1 MNIILVDDED
11 VSRRAIAGFLKDP
24 LKHNV
29 VEFNNCDDAF
39 KFYTENRYEL
49 VISDIRMPGMNGI
62 DLLRAIKNIDSKNQT
77 KVILITGYGELETSL
92 EALRIG
98 AYDYLLKPLNVNELA
113 NILDKIKKELTATPQ
128 TDSKGNTNLE
138 RRLEQYNS
146 IFSKL
151 FPDKRIGVFSAKM
164 QEVVQLALAYHNH
177 RDLPVLINGE
187 TGTGKEIIARMIHQG
202 EDENNRPF
210 ISVNCSAIN
219 NTLFESELFGY
230 EKGAFTGAATSG
242 SIGKLELA
250 QGGTILFDEIGD
262 LPLDLQPKLLRVL
275 QEKEFYRVQGK
286 RPIKLD
292 VRFIFATNVDLMKSI
307 AKGEFRQ
314 DLYYRITSG
323 NILIPPLRER
333 VTEIGMLALL
343 FLKEASSARGK
354 SFRNITSQALE
365 ILENNPWYGNVR
377 ELKSVID
384 RIVLLF
390 DDVELNSSHLESLSS
405 SKTSNTQKSD
415 SNFTITLPA
424 NFLPIDEL
432 EYEIATTILKKFD
445 GNISRSAR
453 YLDVSFRRF
462 KRMAKMN

>member
-1 MNIILVDDED
+1 MNIILVDDEE

-24 LKHNV
+24 LMHNV

-62 DLLRAIKNIDSKNQT
+62 DLLRAIKNIDTHNQT
-77 KVILITGYGELETSL
+77 KVVLITGYGELETSL
-92 EALRIG
+92 EALRMG
-98 AYDYLLKPLNVNELA
+98 AYDYLLKPLNINELA
-113 NILDKIKKELTATPQ
+113 NILDKIKREMDATPLED
-128 TDSKGNTNLE
+128 TKGHTALE
-138 RRLEQYNS
+138 RRLEKYNS

-151 FPDKRIGVFSAKM
+151 FPDKRIGIFSAKM

-202 EDENNRPF
+202 EDENKRPF

-230 EKGAFTGAATSG
+230 EKGAFTGAAVSG

-262 LPLDLQPKLLRVL
+262 LPLDLQPKLLRFL

-307 AKGEFRQ
+307 ESGHFRQ

-323 NILIPPLRER
+323 TILIPPLRER

-343 FLKEASSARGK
+343 FLKEASNARGK
-354 SFRNITSQALE
+354 SFKSITSQALE
-365 ILENNPWYGNVR
+365 LLESNPWYGNVR

-390 DDVELNSSHLESLSS
+390 DDVELKSTHLESLITPKSGDV
-405 SKTSNTQKSD
+405 QRSD
-415 SNFTITLPA
+415 SSFTITLP
-424 NFLPIDEL
+424 NDFLPFDEL
-432 EYEIATTILKKFD
+432 EYEIASKILKKFD

-462 KRMAKMN
+462 KRMAKLN